1 MKVLAILNPENG
13 TCKESLS
20 QLYRLSQSGYEIEEV
35 VLVLEN
41 TYSAEKW
48 VISFSMPISKEEIE
62 KIKKRYIE
70 KVLSEWEAISG
81 NTNLPVKAEVI
92 EATKLLK
99 ELDTEKI
106 DLFLIG
112 CLDNKSLCK
121 LIEKLDKPLL
131 VVKN

>member
-13 TCKESLS
+13 TCKESLF

-62 KIKKRYIE
+62 DIKKRYTE

-112 CLDNKSLCK
+112 CLDSKSLCK

>member
-20 QLYRLSQSGYEIEEV
+20 QLYWLSQSGCEIV
-35 VLVLEN
+35 GVILVLEN

-48 VISFSMPISKEEIE
+48 VISLSMPLSKEEIE
-62 KIKKRYIE
+62 DIKKRYTE
-70 KVLSEWEAISG
+70 KVVSEWEAISG
-81 NTNLPVKAEVI
+81 NTNLPVETKVT

-99 ELDTEKI
+99 ELDTENI

-112 CLDNKSLCK
+112 CLESKSLCK
-121 LIEKLDKPLL
+121 LIEKLDKPIL

>member
-13 TCKESLS
+13 TCRESIS
-20 QLYRLSQSGYEIEEV
+20 QLYLLSQKGYEIEEV
-35 VLVLEN
+35 ILVLEN

-48 VISFSMPISKEEIE
+48 VISFSMPLSKEEIE
-62 KIKKRYIE
+62 NIKKRYTE
-70 KVLSEWEAISG
+70 KVLSEWEAVSG

-99 ELDTEKI
+99 ELNIENV
-106 DLFLIG
+106 DLLLMG
-112 CLDNKSLCK
+112 CLESKSLCK
-121 LIEKLDKPLL
+121 LIENLDKPVL

>member
-13 TCKESLS
+13 TCRESLS
-20 QLYRLSQSGYEIEEV
+20 QLYRLSQSGYEIEKV
-35 VLVLEN
+35 YLALEN

-48 VISFSMPISKEEIE
+48 VISLSMPLFKEEIE
-62 KIKKRYIE
+62 DIKKRYTE

-81 NTNLPVKAEVI
+81 NTNLPIVAEV
-92 EATKLLK
+92 AKTRDLLK
-99 ELDTEKI
+99 DSKVEEI

-112 CLDNKSLCK
+112 CLESKSLCK
-121 LIEKLDKPLL
+121 LIGNLNKPIL